1 MRVLHV
7 LQYSLPTTM
16 GYAIRA
22 DGLLRASLHHGC
34 EVAAVTGAAL
44 PGERPEREEINGI
57 QYFRTPP
64 LLVKLPP
71 AVREAWLSRAL
82 KTRTLAVAREFRPGI
97 IHVHSPAYN
106 GLAALAVARR
116 LRVPVVY
123 EMRAL
128 WEDAAADR
136 RGLGPRSVMLRLARA
151 IETRVLRRAGAV
163 ITICEG
169 LRREVI
175 SRGVP
180 ADKVFVVPN
189 GVHTGQFEPS
199 PPDADLANSLGLRT
213 GPVFGFI
220 GSLFNFEG
228 VEDLLDAAPL
238 VLARCP
244 DANFL
249 IVGGGER
256 SEQVA
261 ARVRALASRNITYVP
276 AVPHSEVRRYY
287 SVIDCLVYPRR
298 SLRLTELVTPLKPLE
313 AMALGKAVVAT
324 DIGGHREL
332 IDNGVTG
339 ILYEAGSR
347 AALANALVAMASNAG
362 LRARL
367 GEYARQHV
375 LAHRDWKSVVQPQF
389 EAYRAVLGLRSGATR
404 AAIGGGE

>member
-1 MRVLHV
+1 
-7 LQYSLPTTM
+7 M

-22 DGLLRASLHHGC
+22 DGLLRASRHHGC

-71 AVREAWLSRAL
+71 GAREAWLSRAL
-82 KTRTLAVAREFRPGI
+82 ERRTQAVAADFRPGI

-106 GLAALAVARR
+106 GVAALSVARR
-116 LRVPVVY
+116 MRVPLVY

-136 RGLGPRSVMLRLARA
+136 LGLGPRSVMFRLARA

-180 ADKVFVVPN
+180 AERVFVVPN

-199 PPDADLANSLGLRT
+199 PPDTDLARSLGLGT

-228 VEDLLDAAPL
+228 VEDLLDAAPF
-238 VLARCP
+238 VLAQCP
-244 DANFL
+244 GTRFL

-261 ARVRALASRNITYVP
+261 GRVRALASRNITYVP
-276 AVPHSEVRRYY
+276 GVPHSEVRRYY

-313 AMALGKAVVAT
+313 AMALGKAVIAT

-332 IDNGVTG
+332 IENGVTG
-339 ILYEAGSR
+339 VLYPAGSP
-347 AALANALVAMASNAG
+347 AALANTLTTMASNAG

-367 GEYARQHV
+367 GEAARQHV
-375 LAHRDWKSVVQPQF
+375 FAHRDWNAVVQPQF
-389 EAYRAVLGLRSGATR
+389 EAYRAVLGLQSGAAR
-404 AAIGGGE
+404 AAMRGE